1 MVKKRKVRKGKEPSP
16 SGGVH
21 EIPIED
27 ESGVSHDASAAGL
40 QQDTAVKEVK
50 GEAREYLE
58 QLQRVQAEFANY
70 KKRVQREMLES
81 YDYAKGELIC
91 RLLPVMDDLER
102 AIESLAPNCE
112 NDDAAKGVKLIYEKL
127 KSTLQTEGVAPI
139 ECKGELFDPNFHEAV
154 MVTKVEEGE
163 DSRVVKDFQKGYT
176 YKGKLIRPSKV
187 EVTQLQTDSGDE

>member
-1 MVKKRKVRKGKEPSP
+1 MVKKRKVRKGKEPTP

-27 ESGVSHDASAAGL
+27 QDDALQDASTATL
-40 QQDTAVKEVK
+40 EQDTAARGLK

-91 RLLPVMDDLER
+91 RLLPVMDDMER

-112 NDDAAKGVKLIYEKL
+112 NDEAAKGVKLIYEKL
-127 KSTLQTEGVAPI
+127 KSTLEAEGVEPI
-139 ECKGELFDPNFHEAV
+139 ECKGRAFDPNVHEAV
-154 MVTKVEEGE
+154 MVTKVDEGE
-163 DSRVVKDFQKGYT
+163 DSTVVKDFQKGYT

-187 EVTQLQTDSGDE
+187 EVTQLHNDSGDE

>member
-1 MVKKRKVRKGKEPSP
+1 MVKKRKVRKEKEPSP
-16 SGGVH
+16 SGGIH

-27 ESGVSHDASAAGL
+27 QNEATADASTGASEHDAAAEEIK
-40 QQDTAVKEVK
+40 D
-50 GEAREYLE
+50 EAREYLE
-58 QLQRVQAEFANY
+58 RLQRVQAEFANY

-102 AIESLAPNCE
+102 AIESLAPGCE
-112 NDDAAKGVKLIYEKL
+112 NDEAAKGVKLIYEKL
-127 KSTLQTEGVAPI
+127 KNTLQAEGVEPI
-139 ECKGELFDPNFHEAV
+139 ECKGRAFDPNLHEAV

-163 DSRVVKDFQKGYT
+163 DSTVVKDFQKGYT

-187 EVTQLQTDSGDE
+187 EVTQVQTDSGDE